1 MIYMPGENYSETASK
16 LISAGLSGETPCAV
30 ISRATTRHQRTHR
43 TKVRDLH
50 RTPQLA
56 SPTLLIVG
64 EVVSLGA
71 RLDDPLHDSA
81 AVAQC
86 MLPGPSGDAIPFPA
100 TLLEIFLTGASPGSR

>member
-1 MIYMPGENYSETASK
+1 MIYMPGQNYSEIASK
-16 LISAGLSGETPCAV
+16 LMSSGLTGDTACAV

-43 TKVRDLH
+43 TKVCDLH

-64 EVVSLGA
+64 GVVSLDA
-71 RLDDPLHDSA
+71 RLDDPLHDPA

-86 MLPGPSGDAIPFPA
+86 MLPDPSGDDILFPA